1 MDKFCGNMFAKKRMR
16 KKISVFLII
25 CAALLAI
32 QGCWTPPNYPLLEKT
47 IDKDL
52 YFTQQ
57 EYGWAGSMP
66 GKHLHF
72 YKKRALWPDKEIG
85 YIDWKNG
92 WSGDFTAEFVE
103 AKDGYRQLVITDKG
117 KVVLDTLVAV
127 DGRFDFK
134 FPN

>member
-1 MDKFCGNMFAKKRMR
+1 MDSIWKYDRKIKRWKGNLFLLIFCLVVL
-16 KKISVFLII
+16 SLH
-25 CAALLAI
+25 
-32 QGCWTPPNYPLLEKT
+32 GCWTPPDYPLVEKP
-47 IDKDL
+47 IDKNL

-66 GKHLHF
+66 GKHLYF
-72 YKKRALWPDKEIG
+72 YKKRALWSDKEIG
-85 YIDWKNG
+85 YINWKDG
-92 WSGDFTAEFVE
+92 WSGDFTAKFIES
-103 AKDGYRQLVITDKG
+103 KDGYRRLIITDKG